1 MTVASGCKYD
11 GSNYRENSVFLNLKA
26 MNKYIAGTVSFI
38 YFYFFSLE
46 SRKFQLIMSVVIII
60 YHQTKILIN
69 F

>member
-38 YFYFFSLE
+38 YLFFFFFRIKKVSTYNVCGDNYL
-46 SRKFQLIMSVVIII
+46 SSD
-60 YHQTKILIN
+60 
-69 F
+69 